1 MSRTKLTKSNAKTV
15 AAENKAINEPL
26 IKDDFE
32 TAVERVTTRVSEVEA
47 PPHSALDPKP
57 VAAAGVELSPEQRK
71 AYGELLDHVQD
82 SLLRPI
88 PAALAGTDLGAQ
100 LGSWRMMLAMLHDK
114 KVTGFR
120 AFVDMLR
127 VIAATDALDGLRFA
141 QQLMR
146 NATWKAAT
154 MVDTVERRETK
165 QRAAA
170 DYREDRPAPWG
181 LENQRIGDEGEWGV
195 NPESDSVIHYDA
207 QDVEDALT
215 TLNSALHS
223 VLVLCFDEYSQER
236 FLTDGLSYVDVKEPG
251 PSGLDEWVSVYTAGD
266 AIARQRTANERAR
279 AAKQAKRVQNAS
291 AQLAALAALYG

>member
-1 MSRTKLTKSNAKTV
+1 MARTKLTKTNAKTV

-26 IKDDFE
+26 IRDDFDD
-32 TAVERVTTRVSEVEA
+32 AVEAVQTRVSEVCAE
-47 PPHSALDPKP
+47 PHSAVDPKP
-57 VAAAGVELSPEQRK
+57 VVAKGAELTPEQRK

-88 PAALAGTDLGAQ
+88 PAALANTDLGAQ
-100 LGSWRMMLAMLHDK
+100 LGGYRMMLAMLHDK
-114 KVTGFR
+114 KVYGFK

-127 VIAATDALDGLRFA
+127 VIATTDALDGLRFA

-154 MVDTVERRETK
+154 MIDSVERRDAK

-170 DYREDRPAPWG
+170 DYHEDRPAPWG
-181 LENQRIGDEGEWGV
+181 LEGQRIGTEGEWGV

-223 VLVLCFDEYSQER
+223 VLMLCFDEYSQER
-236 FLTDGLSYVDVKEPG
+236 FLSDGLSYVDVKEPG
-251 PSGLDEWVSVYTAGD
+251 PSGLDEWISVYTAGD
-266 AIARQRTANERAR
+266 AIARQRVANERAR